1 MVQPGQAVAPL
12 PPQNLD
18 AEESV
23 LGALLIDAESIVEV
37 ASILDPGDFYKPAN
51 SKVYA
56 AVLAL
61 YEQRQPIDILTV
73 SEELERRGQIEEVG
87 GRAALAD
94 LCDRTPTAVHAKQYA
109 KIVERKAVLRGLI
122 SAAGRIASIGYEDP
136 ADISEAI
143 DRAES
148 ELFAVS
154 ERRAI
159 NGFTSI
165 ADLLGETYEE
175 LDRMHQNRGQLMGLR
190 TGYSDID
197 KITQGLQKSDLIVL
211 AARPSVGKTS
221 LALNIAE
228 NVAVREG
235 KSVGVFSLEMSKE
248 QLVLR
253 LLSSVTKINSFNL
266 RSGHVSDMDFPKIAN
281 AMGSLSKAK
290 MFIDDTASIS
300 VMELRTKARRLKME
314 HGLDLLIVDYL
325 QLMQPSQQSREGNR
339 VQEVS
344 EISRGLKALAREL
357 SIPLI
362 AISQL
367 SRQTEM
373 REKGEPRLSDLR
385 ESGAIEQDADVVIFL
400 YREGERTDDLS
411 IGGEAINFS
420 VAKHR
425 NGPTG
430 SGQLWFRK
438 EETRFMNLVRERA
451 PELPAPGTEG
461 DPLM

>member
-1 MVQPGQAVAPL
+1 MTSQL
-12 PPQNLD
+12 PPQSSE

-23 LGALLIDAESIVEV
+23 LGAILIDGDAITEV
-37 ASILDPGDFYKPAN
+37 SETLKASDFYKPAN

-56 AVLAL
+56 AVLSL
-61 YEQRQPIDILTV
+61 YELRQPIDILTV
-73 SEELERRGQIEEVG
+73 SEELERRGQIEEIG

-136 ADISEAI
+136 ADAIEAI

-148 ELFAVS
+148 ELFAIS
-154 ERRAI
+154 ERRTVS
-159 NGFTSI
+159 GFT
-165 ADLLGETYEE
+165 ALGTLLSEAYDR
-175 LDRMHQNRGQLMGLR
+175 LDHLHQNRGQLMGLR
-190 TGYSDID
+190 TGFTDID
-197 KITQGLQKSDLIVL
+197 SRTQGLQASDFIVL

-228 NVAVREG
+228 YAAVREG

-253 LLSSVTKINSFNL
+253 LLSSVTKIDSFKL
-266 RSGHVSDMDFPKIAN
+266 RSGFLGEMDFPKIAG
-281 AMGSLSKAK
+281 AMETLSRAK
-290 MFIDDTASIS
+290 IFIDDTASIS

-325 QLMQPSQQSREGNR
+325 QLMQPGSSGRESNR

-357 SIPLI
+357 GIPVL
-362 AISQL
+362 ALSQL
-367 SRQTEM
+367 SRQIEM
-373 REKGEPRLSDLR
+373 RSDSKEPRLSDLR
-385 ESGAIEQDADVVIFL
+385 ESGAIEQDADMVIFL
-400 YREGERTDDLS
+400 WRKADRIEESDAV
-411 IGGEAINFS
+411 GEAIDFS
-420 VAKHR
+420 IAKHR

-430 SGQLWFRK
+430 KGQLYFMK
-438 EETRFMNLVRERA
+438 EQTRFVNLVRERSDGA
-451 PELPAPGTEG
+451 QGGGEG
-461 DPLM
+461 EPVM

>member
-1 MVQPGQAVAPL
+1 MSNQL
-12 PPQNLD
+12 PPQSSD
-18 AEESV
+18 AEESI
-23 LGALLIDAESIVEV
+23 LGALLIDGEV
-37 ASILDPGDFYKPAN
+37 MLEIADSLKPGDFYKPAN
-51 SKVYA
+51 AKVYSA
-56 AVLAL
+56 IQRL
-61 YEQRQPIDILTV
+61 YEQSQPIDILTV
-73 SEELERRGQIEEVG
+73 SEELERRGQIEEIG

-109 KIVERKAVLRGLI
+109 KIVERKSMLRGLI
-122 SAAGRIASIGYEDP
+122 GAAGRIASIGYEDP
-136 ADISEAI
+136 SDISEAI

-154 ERRAI
+154 ERRAA
-159 NGFTSI
+159 NGFTQI
-165 ADLLGETYEE
+165 GTLVGAAYDQ

-190 TGYSDID
+190 TGYTAID
-197 KITQGLQKSDLIVL
+197 TITQGLQNSDFIVL

-228 NVAVREG
+228 NVSLREG

-266 RSGHVSDMDFPKIAN
+266 RSGQVSGLDFSKIAE
-281 AMGSLSKAK
+281 ALGTLSSAK
-290 MFIDDTASIS
+290 MFIDDTVNIS

-314 HGLDLLIVDYL
+314 QGLDLLIVDYL
-325 QLMQPSQQSREGNR
+325 QLMQPGQQSRDGNR

-344 EISRGLKALAREL
+344 DISRGLKALAREL
-357 SIPLI
+357 GIPII
-362 AISQL
+362 ALSQL
-367 SRQTEM
+367 SRQTEA

-400 YREGERTDDLS
+400 YRDGERSDDA
-411 IGGEAINFS
+411 GVTGEAINFN

-438 EETRFMNLVRERA
+438 EETRFVNLVRERA
-451 PELPAPGTEG
+451 PELPAPGAEG

>member
-1 MVQPGQAVAPL
+1 MSNQL
-12 PPQNLD
+12 PPQSSD
-18 AEESV
+18 AEESI
-23 LGALLIDAESIVEV
+23 LGALLIDGEV
-37 ASILDPGDFYKPAN
+37 MLEIADSLKPADFYKPAHA
-51 SKVYA
+51 KVYSA
-56 AVLAL
+56 IQRL
-61 YEQRQPIDILTV
+61 YEQSQPIDILTV
-73 SEELERRGQIEEVG
+73 SEELERRGQIEEIG

-109 KIVERKAVLRGLI
+109 KIVERKSMLRGLI
-122 SAAGRIASIGYEDP
+122 GAAGRIASIGYEDP
-136 ADISEAI
+136 SDISEAI

-154 ERRAI
+154 ERRAVS
-159 NGFTSI
+159 GFTQVGKLVGD
-165 ADLLGETYEE
+165 AYDR

-190 TGYSDID
+190 TGYSAID
-197 KITQGLQKSDLIVL
+197 TITQGLQNSDFIVL

-228 NVAVREG
+228 NVSLREG

-266 RSGHVSDMDFPKIAN
+266 RSGQVKDMDFPKIAD
-281 AMGSLSKAK
+281 ALGTLSSAK
-290 MFIDDTASIS
+290 MFIDDSVNIS

-314 HGLDLLIVDYL
+314 QGLDLLIVDYL
-325 QLMQPSQQSREGNR
+325 QLMQPGQQSRDGNR

-344 EISRGLKALAREL
+344 DISRGLKALAREL
-357 SIPLI
+357 GIPIMAL
-362 AISQL
+362 SQL
-367 SRQTEM
+367 SRQTEA

-400 YREGERTDDLS
+400 YRDAERSDDASVTGEV
-411 IGGEAINFS
+411 INFN

-438 EETRFMNLVRERA
+438 EETRFINLVRERA

>member
-1 MVQPGQAVAPL
+1 MSNQL
-12 PPQNLD
+12 PPQSSD
-18 AEESV
+18 AEESI
-23 LGALLIDAESIVEV
+23 LGALLIDGEV
-37 ASILDPGDFYKPAN
+37 MLEIADSLKPADFYKPAHA
-51 SKVYA
+51 KVYSA
-56 AVLAL
+56 IQRL
-61 YEQRQPIDILTV
+61 YEQSQPIDILTV
-73 SEELERRGQIEEVG
+73 SEELERRGQIEEIG

-109 KIVERKAVLRGLI
+109 KIVERKSMLRGLI
-122 SAAGRIASIGYEDP
+122 GAAGRIASIGYEDP
-136 ADISEAI
+136 SDISEAI

-154 ERRAI
+154 ERRAAS
-159 NGFTSI
+159 GFTQVGKLVGD
-165 ADLLGETYEE
+165 AYDR

-190 TGYSDID
+190 TGYTAID
-197 KITQGLQKSDLIVL
+197 TITQGLQNSDFIVL

-228 NVAVREG
+228 NVSLREG

-266 RSGHVSDMDFPKIAN
+266 RSGQVKDMDFPKIAD
-281 AMGSLSKAK
+281 ALGTLSSAK
-290 MFIDDTASIS
+290 MFIDDSVNIS

-314 HGLDLLIVDYL
+314 QGLDLLIVDYL
-325 QLMQPSQQSREGNR
+325 QLMQPGQQSRDGNR

-344 EISRGLKALAREL
+344 DISRGLKALAREL
-357 SIPLI
+357 GIPIMAL
-362 AISQL
+362 SQL
-367 SRQTEM
+367 SRQTEA

-400 YREGERTDDLS
+400 YRDAERSDDAS
-411 IGGEAINFS
+411 VSGEAINFN

-438 EETRFMNLVRERA
+438 EETRFINLVRERA

>member
-1 MVQPGQAVAPL
+1 MTNQL
-12 PPQNLD
+12 PPQSSD
-18 AEESV
+18 AEESI
-23 LGALLIDAESIVEV
+23 LGALLIDGEV
-37 ASILDPGDFYKPAN
+37 MLEIADSLKPGDFYKPAN
-51 SKVYA
+51 AKVYSA
-56 AVLAL
+56 IQRL
-61 YEQRQPIDILTV
+61 YEQSQPIDILTV
-73 SEELERRGQIEEVG
+73 SEELERRGQIEEIG

-109 KIVERKAVLRGLI
+109 KIVERKSMLRGLI
-122 SAAGRIASIGYEDP
+122 GAAGRIASIGYEDP
-136 ADISEAI
+136 SDISEAI

-154 ERRAI
+154 ERRAA
-159 NGFTSI
+159 NGFTQI
-165 ADLLGETYEE
+165 GTLVGAAYDQ

-190 TGYSDID
+190 TGYTAID
-197 KITQGLQKSDLIVL
+197 TITQGLQNSDFIVL

-228 NVAVREG
+228 NVSLREG

-266 RSGHVSDMDFPKIAN
+266 RSGQVSGLDFSKIAE
-281 AMGSLSKAK
+281 ALGTLSSAK
-290 MFIDDTASIS
+290 MFIDDTVNIS

-314 HGLDLLIVDYL
+314 QGLDLLIVDYL
-325 QLMQPSQQSREGNR
+325 QLMQPGQQSRDGNR

-344 EISRGLKALAREL
+344 DISRGLKALAREL
-357 SIPLI
+357 GIPII
-362 AISQL
+362 ALSQL
-367 SRQTEM
+367 SRQTEA

-400 YREGERTDDLS
+400 YRDAERSDDV
-411 IGGEAINFS
+411 GVTGEAINFN

-438 EETRFMNLVRERA
+438 EETRFVNLVRERA
-451 PELPAPGTEG
+451 PELPAPGAEG

>member
-1 MVQPGQAVAPL
+1 MTSQL
-12 PPQNLD
+12 PPQSSE

-23 LGALLIDAESIVEV
+23 LGAILIDGDAITEV
-37 ASILDPGDFYKPAN
+37 SETLKASDFYKPAN

-56 AVLAL
+56 AVLSL
-61 YEQRQPIDILTV
+61 YELRQPIDILTV
-73 SEELERRGQIEEVG
+73 SEELERRGQIEEIG

-136 ADISEAI
+136 ADAIEAI

-148 ELFAVS
+148 ELFAIS
-154 ERRAI
+154 ERRTAS
-159 NGFTSI
+159 GFTSI
-165 ADLLGETYEE
+165 ETLLGQAYER
-175 LDRMHQNRGQLMGLR
+175 LDHLHQNRGQLMGLR
-190 TGYSDID
+190 TGFTDID
-197 KITQGLQKSDLIVL
+197 SKTQGLQASDFIVL

-228 NVAVREG
+228 YAGVREG

-253 LLSSVTKINSFNL
+253 LLSSVTKIDSFKL
-266 RSGHVSDMDFPKIAN
+266 RSGFLAEMDFPKIAS
-281 AMGSLSKAK
+281 AMETLSRAK
-290 MFIDDTASIS
+290 IFIDDTASIS

-325 QLMQPSQQSREGNR
+325 QLMQPGSSGRESNR

-357 SIPLI
+357 SIPVL
-362 AISQL
+362 ALSQL

-373 REKGEPRLSDLR
+373 RGDSKEPRLSDLR

-400 YREGERTDDLS
+400 WRKADRIEETDAV
-411 IGGEAINFS
+411 GEAIDFS
-420 VAKHR
+420 IAKHR

-430 SGQLWFRK
+430 AGQLYFMK
-438 EETRFMNLVRERA
+438 EQTRFVNLVRERNDGA
-451 PELPAPGTEG
+451 QGGG
-461 DPLM
+461 DNEPVM

>member
-1 MVQPGQAVAPL
+1 MSNQL
-12 PPQNLD
+12 PPQSSD
-18 AEESV
+18 AEESI
-23 LGALLIDAESIVEV
+23 LGALLIDGEV
-37 ASILDPGDFYKPAN
+37 MLEIADSLKPGDFYKPAN
-51 SKVYA
+51 AKVYSA
-56 AVLAL
+56 IQRL
-61 YEQRQPIDILTV
+61 YEQSQPIDILTV
-73 SEELERRGQIEEVG
+73 SEELERRGQIEEIG

-109 KIVERKAVLRGLI
+109 KIVERKSMLRGLI
-122 SAAGRIASIGYEDP
+122 GAAGRIASIGYEDP
-136 ADISEAI
+136 SDISEAI

-154 ERRAI
+154 ERRAA
-159 NGFTSI
+159 NGFTQI
-165 ADLLGETYEE
+165 GTLVGAAYDQ

-190 TGYSDID
+190 TGYTAID
-197 KITQGLQKSDLIVL
+197 TITQGLQNSDFIVL

-228 NVAVREG
+228 NVSLREG

-266 RSGHVSDMDFPKIAN
+266 RSGQVSGVDFDKIAS
-281 AMGSLSKAK
+281 ALGTLSSAK
-290 MFIDDTASIS
+290 MFIDDTVNIS

-314 HGLDLLIVDYL
+314 QGLDLLIVDYL
-325 QLMQPSQQSREGNR
+325 QLMQPGQQSRDGNR

-344 EISRGLKALAREL
+344 DISRGLKALAREL
-357 SIPLI
+357 GIPII
-362 AISQL
+362 ALSQL
-367 SRQTEM
+367 SRQTEA

-400 YREGERTDDLS
+400 YRDGERSDDA
-411 IGGEAINFS
+411 GVTGEAINFN

-438 EETRFMNLVRERA
+438 EETRFVNLVRERA
-451 PELPAPGTEG
+451 PELPAPGAEG

>member
-1 MVQPGQAVAPL
+1 MTSQL
-12 PPQNLD
+12 PPQSSE

-23 LGALLIDAESIVEV
+23 LGAILIDGDAITEV
-37 ASILDPGDFYKPAN
+37 SETLKASDFYKPAN

-56 AVLAL
+56 AVLSL

-73 SEELERRGQIEEVG
+73 SEELERRGQIEEIG

-136 ADISEAI
+136 ADAIEAI

-148 ELFAVS
+148 ELFAIS
-154 ERRAI
+154 ERRTAS
-159 NGFTSI
+159 GFTSI
-165 ADLLGETYEE
+165 ETLLGQAYER
-175 LDRMHQNRGQLMGLR
+175 LDHLHQNRGQLMGLR
-190 TGYSDID
+190 TGFTDID
-197 KITQGLQKSDLIVL
+197 SKTQGLQASDFIVL

-228 NVAVREG
+228 YAGVREG

-253 LLSSVTKINSFNL
+253 LLSSVTKIDSFKL
-266 RSGHVSDMDFPKIAN
+266 RSGFLGELDFPKIAS
-281 AMGSLSKAK
+281 AMESLSRAK
-290 MFIDDTASIS
+290 IFIDDTASIS

-325 QLMQPSQQSREGNR
+325 QLMQPGSSGRESNR

-357 SIPLI
+357 GIPVL
-362 AISQL
+362 ALSQL

-373 REKGEPRLSDLR
+373 RGDSKEPRLSDLR

-400 YREGERTDDLS
+400 WRKADRIEETDAV
-411 IGGEAINFS
+411 GEAIDFS
-420 VAKHR
+420 IAKHR

-430 SGQLWFRK
+430 AGQLYFMK
-438 EETRFMNLVRERA
+438 EQTRFVNLVRERNDGA
-451 PELPAPGTEG
+451 QGGG
-461 DPLM
+461 DSEPVM

>member
-1 MVQPGQAVAPL
+1 MSNQL
-12 PPQNLD
+12 PPQSSD
-18 AEESV
+18 AEESI
-23 LGALLIDAESIVEV
+23 LGALLIDGEV
-37 ASILDPGDFYKPAN
+37 MLEIADSLKPADFYKPAHA
-51 SKVYA
+51 KVYSA
-56 AVLAL
+56 IQRL
-61 YEQRQPIDILTV
+61 YEQSQPIDILTV
-73 SEELERRGQIEEVG
+73 SEELERRGQIEEIG

-109 KIVERKAVLRGLI
+109 KIVERKSMLRGLI
-122 SAAGRIASIGYEDP
+122 GAAGRIASIGYEDP
-136 ADISEAI
+136 SDISEAI

-154 ERRAI
+154 ERRAVS
-159 NGFTSI
+159 GFTQVGKLVGD
-165 ADLLGETYEE
+165 AYDR

-190 TGYSDID
+190 TGYTAID
-197 KITQGLQKSDLIVL
+197 TITQGLQNSDFIVL

-228 NVAVREG
+228 NVSLREG

-266 RSGHVSDMDFPKIAN
+266 RSGQVKDMDFPKIAD
-281 AMGSLSKAK
+281 ALGTLSNAK
-290 MFIDDTASIS
+290 MFIDDTVNIS

-314 HGLDLLIVDYL
+314 QGLDLLIVDYL
-325 QLMQPSQQSREGNR
+325 QLMQPGQQSRDGNR

-344 EISRGLKALAREL
+344 DISRGLKALAREL
-357 SIPLI
+357 GIPII
-362 AISQL
+362 ALSQL
-367 SRQTEM
+367 SRQTEA

-400 YREGERTDDLS
+400 YRDAERSDDAS
-411 IGGEAINFS
+411 VTGEAINFN

-438 EETRFMNLVRERA
+438 EETRFINLVRERA

>member
-1 MVQPGQAVAPL
+1 MSNQL
-12 PPQNLD
+12 PPQSSD
-18 AEESV
+18 AEESI
-23 LGALLIDAESIVEV
+23 LGALLIDGEV
-37 ASILDPGDFYKPAN
+37 MLEIADSLKPGDFYKPAN
-51 SKVYA
+51 AKVYSA
-56 AVLAL
+56 IQRL
-61 YEQRQPIDILTV
+61 YEQSQPIDILTV
-73 SEELERRGQIEEVG
+73 SEELERRGQIEEIG

-109 KIVERKAVLRGLI
+109 KIVERKSMLRGLI
-122 SAAGRIASIGYEDP
+122 GAAGRIASIGYEDP
-136 ADISEAI
+136 SDISEAI

-154 ERRAI
+154 ERRAA
-159 NGFTSI
+159 NGFTQI
-165 ADLLGETYEE
+165 GTLVGAAYDQ

-190 TGYSDID
+190 TGYTAID
-197 KITQGLQKSDLIVL
+197 TITQGLQNSDFIVL

-228 NVAVREG
+228 NVSLREG

-266 RSGHVSDMDFPKIAN
+266 RSGQVNDLDFPKIAD
-281 AMGSLSKAK
+281 ALGTLSSAK
-290 MFIDDTASIS
+290 MFIDDTVNIS

-314 HGLDLLIVDYL
+314 QGLDLLIVDYL
-325 QLMQPSQQSREGNR
+325 QLMQPGQQNRDGNR

-344 EISRGLKALAREL
+344 DISRGLKALAREL
-357 SIPLI
+357 GIPII
-362 AISQL
+362 ALSQL
-367 SRQTEM
+367 SRQTEA

-400 YREGERTDDLS
+400 YRDAERSDDAS
-411 IGGEAINFS
+411 VTGEAINFN

-438 EETRFMNLVRERA
+438 EETRFVNLVRERA
-451 PELPAPGTEG
+451 PELPAPGAEG

>member
-1 MVQPGQAVAPL
+1 MTSQL
-12 PPQNLD
+12 PPQSSE

-23 LGALLIDAESIVEV
+23 LGAILIDGDAITEV
-37 ASILDPGDFYKPAN
+37 AETLKASDFYKPAN

-56 AVLAL
+56 AVLSL
-61 YEQRQPIDILTV
+61 YELRQPIDILTV
-73 SEELERRGQIEEVG
+73 SEELERRGQIEEIG

-136 ADISEAI
+136 ADAIEAI

-148 ELFAVS
+148 ELFAIS
-154 ERRAI
+154 ERRTAS
-159 NGFTSI
+159 GFTSI
-165 ADLLGETYEE
+165 ETLLGQAYER
-175 LDRMHQNRGQLMGLR
+175 LDHLHQNRGQLMGLR
-190 TGYSDID
+190 TGFTDID
-197 KITQGLQKSDLIVL
+197 SKTQGLQASDFIVL

-228 NVAVREG
+228 YAGVREG

-253 LLSSVTKINSFNL
+253 LLSSVTKIDSFKL
-266 RSGHVSDMDFPKIAN
+266 RSGFLAEMDFPKIAS
-281 AMGSLSKAK
+281 AMEALSRAK
-290 MFIDDTASIS
+290 IFIDDTASIS

-325 QLMQPSQQSREGNR
+325 QLMQPGSSGRESNR

-357 SIPLI
+357 SIPVL
-362 AISQL
+362 ALSQL

-373 REKGEPRLSDLR
+373 RGDSKEPRLSDLR

-400 YREGERTDDLS
+400 WRKADRIEETDAV
-411 IGGEAINFS
+411 GEAIDFS
-420 VAKHR
+420 IAKHR

-430 SGQLWFRK
+430 AGQLYFMK
-438 EETRFMNLVRERA
+438 EQTRFVNLVRERNDGA
-451 PELPAPGTEG
+451 QGGG
-461 DPLM
+461 DNEPVM

>member
-1 MVQPGQAVAPL
+1 MSNQL
-12 PPQNLD
+12 PPQSSD
-18 AEESV
+18 AEESI
-23 LGALLIDAESIVEV
+23 LGALLIDGEV
-37 ASILDPGDFYKPAN
+37 MLEIADSLKPGDFYKPAN
-51 SKVYA
+51 AKVYSA
-56 AVLAL
+56 IQRL
-61 YEQRQPIDILTV
+61 YEQSQPIDILTV
-73 SEELERRGQIEEVG
+73 SEELERRGQIEEIG

-109 KIVERKAVLRGLI
+109 KIVERKSMLRGLI
-122 SAAGRIASIGYEDP
+122 GAAGRIASIGYEDP
-136 ADISEAI
+136 SDISEAI

-154 ERRAI
+154 ERRAA
-159 NGFTSI
+159 NGFTQI
-165 ADLLGETYEE
+165 GTLVGAAYDQ

-190 TGYSDID
+190 TGYSAID
-197 KITQGLQKSDLIVL
+197 TITQGLQNSDFIVL

-228 NVAVREG
+228 NVSLREG

-266 RSGHVSDMDFPKIAN
+266 RSGQVNDLDFPKIAD
-281 AMGSLSKAK
+281 ALGTLSSAK
-290 MFIDDTASIS
+290 MFIDDTVNIS

-314 HGLDLLIVDYL
+314 QGLDLLIVDYL
-325 QLMQPSQQSREGNR
+325 QLMQPGQQSRDGNR

-344 EISRGLKALAREL
+344 DISRGIKALAREL
-357 SIPLI
+357 GIPII
-362 AISQL
+362 ALSQL
-367 SRQTEM
+367 SRQTEA

-400 YREGERTDDLS
+400 YRDGERSDDA
-411 IGGEAINFS
+411 GVTGEAINFN

-438 EETRFMNLVRERA
+438 EETRFVNLVRERA
-451 PELPAPGTEG
+451 PELPAPGAEG

>member
-1 MVQPGQAVAPL
+1 MSIQL
-12 PPQNLD
+12 PPQSSE

-23 LGALLIDAESIVEV
+23 LGAILIDGDAITEV
-37 ASILDPGDFYKPAN
+37 SETLKATDFYKPAN

-56 AVLAL
+56 AVLSL
-61 YEQRQPIDILTV
+61 YELRQPIDILTV
-73 SEELERRGQIEEVG
+73 SEELERRGQIEEIG

-136 ADISEAI
+136 ADAIEAI

-148 ELFAVS
+148 ELFAIS
-154 ERRAI
+154 ERRTAS
-159 NGFTSI
+159 GFTSI
-165 ADLLGETYEE
+165 ETLLGQAYER
-175 LDRMHQNRGQLMGLR
+175 LDHLHQNRGQLMGLR
-190 TGYSDID
+190 TGFTDID
-197 KITQGLQKSDLIVL
+197 SKTQGLQASDFIVL

-228 NVAVREG
+228 YAGVREG

-253 LLSSVTKINSFNL
+253 LLSSVTKIDSFKL
-266 RSGHVSDMDFPKIAN
+266 RSGFLAEMDFPKIAS
-281 AMGSLSKAK
+281 AMETLSRAK
-290 MFIDDTASIS
+290 IFIDDTASIS

-325 QLMQPSQQSREGNR
+325 QLMQPGSSGRESNR

-357 SIPLI
+357 GVPVL
-362 AISQL
+362 ALSQL
-367 SRQTEM
+367 SRQIEM
-373 REKGEPRLSDLR
+373 RSDSKEPRLSDLR

-400 YREGERTDDLS
+400 WRKTDRIEESDAV
-411 IGGEAINFS
+411 GEAIDFS
-420 VAKHR
+420 IAKHR

-430 SGQLWFRK
+430 AGQLYFMK
-438 EETRFMNLVRERA
+438 EQTRFVNLVRERSDSA
-451 PELPAPGTEG
+451 QGGG
-461 DPLM
+461 DSEPVM

>member
-1 MVQPGQAVAPL
+1 MSNQL
-12 PPQNLD
+12 PPQSSD
-18 AEESV
+18 AEESI
-23 LGALLIDAESIVEV
+23 LGALLIDGEV
-37 ASILDPGDFYKPAN
+37 MLEIADSLKPGDFYKPAN
-51 SKVYA
+51 AKVYSA
-56 AVLAL
+56 IQRL
-61 YEQRQPIDILTV
+61 YEQSQPIDILTV
-73 SEELERRGQIEEVG
+73 SEELERRGQIEEIG

-109 KIVERKAVLRGLI
+109 KIVERKSMLRGLI
-122 SAAGRIASIGYEDP
+122 GAAGRIASIGYEDP
-136 ADISEAI
+136 SDISEAI

-154 ERRAI
+154 ERRAA
-159 NGFTSI
+159 NGFTQFGTLVG
-165 ADLLGETYEE
+165 AAYDQ

-190 TGYSDID
+190 TGYTAID
-197 KITQGLQKSDLIVL
+197 TITQGLQNSDFIVL

-228 NVAVREG
+228 NVSLREG

-266 RSGHVSDMDFPKIAN
+266 RSGQVSGLDFSKIAE
-281 AMGSLSKAK
+281 ALGTLSSAK
-290 MFIDDTASIS
+290 MFIDDTVNIS

-314 HGLDLLIVDYL
+314 QGLDLLIVDYL
-325 QLMQPSQQSREGNR
+325 QLMQPGQQSRDGNR

-344 EISRGLKALAREL
+344 DISRGLKALAREL
-357 SIPLI
+357 GIPII
-362 AISQL
+362 ALSQL
-367 SRQTEM
+367 SRQTEA

-400 YREGERTDDLS
+400 YRDGERSDDA
-411 IGGEAINFS
+411 GVTGEAINFN

-438 EETRFMNLVRERA
+438 EETRFVNLVRERA
-451 PELPAPGTEG
+451 PELPAPGAEG

>member
-1 MVQPGQAVAPL
+1 MSNQL
-12 PPQNLD
+12 PPQSSD
-18 AEESV
+18 AEESI
-23 LGALLIDAESIVEV
+23 LGALLIDGEV
-37 ASILDPGDFYKPAN
+37 MLEIADSLKPGDFYKPAN
-51 SKVYA
+51 AKVYSA
-56 AVLAL
+56 IQRL
-61 YEQRQPIDILTV
+61 YEQSQPIDILTV
-73 SEELERRGQIEEVG
+73 SEELERRGQIEEIG

-109 KIVERKAVLRGLI
+109 KIVERKSMLRGLI
-122 SAAGRIASIGYEDP
+122 GAAGRIASIGYEDP
-136 ADISEAI
+136 SDISEAI

-154 ERRAI
+154 ERRAA
-159 NGFTSI
+159 NGFTQI
-165 ADLLGETYEE
+165 GTLVGAAYDQ

-190 TGYSDID
+190 TGYSAID
-197 KITQGLQKSDLIVL
+197 TITQGLQNSDFIVL

-228 NVAVREG
+228 NVSLREG

-266 RSGHVSDMDFPKIAN
+266 RSGQVNDLDFPKIAD
-281 AMGSLSKAK
+281 ALGTLSSAK
-290 MFIDDTASIS
+290 MFIDDTVNIS

-314 HGLDLLIVDYL
+314 QGLDLLIVDYL
-325 QLMQPSQQSREGNR
+325 QLMQPGQQSRDGNR

-344 EISRGLKALAREL
+344 DISRGIKALAREL
-357 SIPLI
+357 GIPII
-362 AISQL
+362 ALSQL
-367 SRQTEM
+367 SRQTEA

-400 YREGERTDDLS
+400 YRDGERSDDA
-411 IGGEAINFS
+411 GVTGEAINFN

-430 SGQLWFRK
+430 GGQLWFRK
-438 EETRFMNLVRERA
+438 EETRFVNLVRERA
-451 PELPAPGTEG
+451 PELPAPGAEG

>member
-1 MVQPGQAVAPL
+1 MSNQL
-12 PPQNLD
+12 PPQSSD
-18 AEESV
+18 AEESI
-23 LGALLIDAESIVEV
+23 LGALLIDGEV
-37 ASILDPGDFYKPAN
+37 MLEIADSLKPGDFYKPAN
-51 SKVYA
+51 AKVYSA
-56 AVLAL
+56 IQRL
-61 YEQRQPIDILTV
+61 YEQSQPIDILTV
-73 SEELERRGQIEEVG
+73 SEELERRGQIEEIG

-109 KIVERKAVLRGLI
+109 KIVERKSMLRGLI
-122 SAAGRIASIGYEDP
+122 GAAGRIASIGYEDP
-136 ADISEAI
+136 SDISEAI

-154 ERRAI
+154 ERRAA
-159 NGFTSI
+159 NGFTQI
-165 ADLLGETYEE
+165 GTLVGAAYDQ

-190 TGYSDID
+190 TGYIAID
-197 KITQGLQKSDLIVL
+197 TITQGLQNSDFIVL

-228 NVAVREG
+228 NVSLREG

-266 RSGHVSDMDFPKIAN
+266 RSGQVSGLDFSKIAE
-281 AMGSLSKAK
+281 ALGTLSSAK
-290 MFIDDTASIS
+290 MFIDDTVNIS

-314 HGLDLLIVDYL
+314 QGLDLLIVDYL
-325 QLMQPSQQSREGNR
+325 QLMQPGQQSRDGNR

-344 EISRGLKALAREL
+344 DISRGLKALAREL
-357 SIPLI
+357 GIPII
-362 AISQL
+362 ALSQL
-367 SRQTEM
+367 SRQTEA

-400 YREGERTDDLS
+400 YRDGERSDDA
-411 IGGEAINFS
+411 GVTGEAINFN

-438 EETRFMNLVRERA
+438 EETRFVNLVRERA
-451 PELPAPGTEG
+451 PELPAPGAEG

>member
-1 MVQPGQAVAPL
+1 MTSQL
-12 PPQNLD
+12 PPQSSE

-23 LGALLIDAESIVEV
+23 LGAILIDGDAITEV
-37 ASILDPGDFYKPAN
+37 SETLKASDFYKPAN

-56 AVLAL
+56 AVLSL
-61 YEQRQPIDILTV
+61 YELRQPIDILTV
-73 SEELERRGQIEEVG
+73 SEELERRGQIEEIG

-136 ADISEAI
+136 ADAIEAI

-148 ELFAVS
+148 ELFAIS
-154 ERRAI
+154 ERRTAS
-159 NGFTSI
+159 GFTSI
-165 ADLLGETYEE
+165 ETLLGQAYER
-175 LDRMHQNRGQLMGLR
+175 LDHLHQNRGQLMGLR
-190 TGYSDID
+190 TGFTDID
-197 KITQGLQKSDLIVL
+197 SKTQGLQASDFIVL

-228 NVAVREG
+228 YAGVREG

-253 LLSSVTKINSFNL
+253 LLSSVTKIDSFKL
-266 RSGHVSDMDFPKIAN
+266 RSGFLAEMDFPKIAS
-281 AMGSLSKAK
+281 AMETLSRAK
-290 MFIDDTASIS
+290 IFIDDTASIS

-325 QLMQPSQQSREGNR
+325 QLMQPGSSGRESNR

-357 SIPLI
+357 GIPVL
-362 AISQL
+362 ALSQL

-373 REKGEPRLSDLR
+373 RGDSKEPRLSDLR

-400 YREGERTDDLS
+400 WRKADRIEETDAV
-411 IGGEAINFS
+411 GEAIDFS
-420 VAKHR
+420 IAKHR

-430 SGQLWFRK
+430 AGQLYFMK
-438 EETRFMNLVRERA
+438 EQTRFVNLVRERNDGA
-451 PELPAPGTEG
+451 QGGG
-461 DPLM
+461 DSEPVM

>member
-1 MVQPGQAVAPL
+1 MSNQL
-12 PPQNLD
+12 PPQSSD
-18 AEESV
+18 AEESI
-23 LGALLIDAESIVEV
+23 LGALLIDGEV
-37 ASILDPGDFYKPAN
+37 MLEIADSLKPGDFYKPAN
-51 SKVYA
+51 AKVYSA
-56 AVLAL
+56 IQRL
-61 YEQRQPIDILTV
+61 YEQSQPIDILTV
-73 SEELERRGQIEEVG
+73 SEELERRGQIEEIG

-109 KIVERKAVLRGLI
+109 KIVERKSMLRGLI
-122 SAAGRIASIGYEDP
+122 GAAGRIASIGYEDP
-136 ADISEAI
+136 SDISEAI

-154 ERRAI
+154 ERRAA
-159 NGFTSI
+159 NGFTQI
-165 ADLLGETYEE
+165 GTLVGAAYDQ

-190 TGYSDID
+190 TGYTAID
-197 KITQGLQKSDLIVL
+197 TITQGLQNSDFIVL

-228 NVAVREG
+228 NVSLREG

-266 RSGHVSDMDFPKIAN
+266 RSGQVKDLDFPKIAD
-281 AMGSLSKAK
+281 ALGTLSNAK
-290 MFIDDTASIS
+290 MFIDDTVNIS

-314 HGLDLLIVDYL
+314 QGLDLLIVDYL
-325 QLMQPSQQSREGNR
+325 QLMQPGQQNRDGNR

-344 EISRGLKALAREL
+344 DISRGLKALAREL
-357 SIPLI
+357 GIPII
-362 AISQL
+362 ALSQL
-367 SRQTEM
+367 SRQTEA

-400 YREGERTDDLS
+400 YRDGERSDDA
-411 IGGEAINFS
+411 GVTGEAINFN

-438 EETRFMNLVRERA
+438 EETRFVNLVRERA
-451 PELPAPGTEG
+451 PELPAPGAEG

>member
-1 MVQPGQAVAPL
+1 MSNRL
-12 PPQNLD
+12 PPQSSD
-18 AEESV
+18 AEESI
-23 LGALLIDAESIVEV
+23 LGALLIDGEV
-37 ASILDPGDFYKPAN
+37 MLEIADSLKPGDFYKPAN
-51 SKVYA
+51 AKVYSA
-56 AVLAL
+56 IQRL
-61 YEQRQPIDILTV
+61 YEQSQPIDILTV
-73 SEELERRGQIEEVG
+73 SEELERRGQIEEIG

-109 KIVERKAVLRGLI
+109 KIVERKSMLRGLI
-122 SAAGRIASIGYEDP
+122 GAAGRIASIGYEDP
-136 ADISEAI
+136 SDISEAI
-143 DRAES
+143 DRAEA

-154 ERRAI
+154 ERRAA
-159 NGFTSI
+159 NGFTQI
-165 ADLLGETYEE
+165 GTLVGAAYDQ

-190 TGYSDID
+190 TGYTAID
-197 KITQGLQKSDLIVL
+197 TITQGLQNSDFIVL

-228 NVAVREG
+228 NVSLREG

-266 RSGHVSDMDFPKIAN
+266 RSGQVSGIDFDKIAN
-281 AMGSLSKAK
+281 ALGVLSDAK
-290 MFIDDTASIS
+290 MFIDDTVNIS
-300 VMELRTKARRLKME
+300 VMEIRTKARRLKME
-314 HGLDLLIVDYL
+314 QGLDLLIVDYL
-325 QLMQPSQQSREGNR
+325 QLMQPGQQSRDGNR

-344 EISRGLKALAREL
+344 DISRGLKALAREL
-357 SIPLI
+357 GIPII
-362 AISQL
+362 ALSQL
-367 SRQTEM
+367 SRQTEA

-400 YREGERTDDLS
+400 YRDAERSDDAGVTGET
-411 IGGEAINFS
+411 INFN

-438 EETRFMNLVRERA
+438 EETRFVNLVRERA
-451 PELPAPGTEG
+451 PELPAPGAEG

>member
-1 MVQPGQAVAPL
+1 MSNQL
-12 PPQNLD
+12 PPQSSD
-18 AEESV
+18 AEESI
-23 LGALLIDAESIVEV
+23 LGALLIDGEV
-37 ASILDPGDFYKPAN
+37 MLEIADSLKPGDFYKPAN
-51 SKVYA
+51 AKVYSA
-56 AVLAL
+56 IQRL
-61 YEQRQPIDILTV
+61 YEQSQPIDILTV
-73 SEELERRGQIEEVG
+73 SEELERRGQIEEIG

-109 KIVERKAVLRGLI
+109 KIVERKSMLRGLI
-122 SAAGRIASIGYEDP
+122 GAAGRIASIGYEDP
-136 ADISEAI
+136 SDISEAI
-143 DRAES
+143 DRAEA

-154 ERRAI
+154 ERRAA
-159 NGFTSI
+159 NGFTQI
-165 ADLLGETYEE
+165 GTLVGAAYDQ

-190 TGYSDID
+190 TGYTAID
-197 KITQGLQKSDLIVL
+197 TITQGLQNSDFIVL

-228 NVAVREG
+228 NVSLREG

-266 RSGHVSDMDFPKIAN
+266 RSGQVKDLDFPKIAD
-281 AMGSLSKAK
+281 ALGTLSNAK
-290 MFIDDTASIS
+290 MFIDDTVNIS

-314 HGLDLLIVDYL
+314 QGLDLLIVDYL
-325 QLMQPSQQSREGNR
+325 QLMQPGQQNRDGNR

-344 EISRGLKALAREL
+344 DISRGLKALAREL
-357 SIPLI
+357 GIPII
-362 AISQL
+362 ALSQL
-367 SRQTEM
+367 SRQTEA

-400 YREGERTDDLS
+400 YRDAERSDDA
-411 IGGEAINFS
+411 GVTGEAINFN

-438 EETRFMNLVRERA
+438 EETRFVNLVRERA
-451 PELPAPGTEG
+451 PELPAPGAEG

>member
-1 MVQPGQAVAPL
+1 MSNQL
-12 PPQNLD
+12 PPQSSE

-23 LGALLIDAESIVEV
+23 LGAILIDGDAITEV
-37 ASILDPGDFYKPAN
+37 SETLKAADFYKPAN

-56 AVLAL
+56 AVLSL
-61 YEQRQPIDILTV
+61 YELRQPIDILTV
-73 SEELERRGQIEEVG
+73 SEELERRGQIEEIG

-136 ADISEAI
+136 ADAIEAI

-148 ELFAVS
+148 ELFAIS
-154 ERRAI
+154 ERRTVS
-159 NGFTSI
+159 GFTSI
-165 ADLLGETYEE
+165 ETLLSEAYDR
-175 LDRMHQNRGQLMGLR
+175 LDHLHQNRGQLMGLR
-190 TGYSDID
+190 TGFTDID
-197 KITQGLQKSDLIVL
+197 SNTQGLQASDFIVL

-228 NVAVREG
+228 YAAVREG

-253 LLSSVTKINSFNL
+253 LLSSVTQINSFKL
-266 RSGHVSDMDFPKIAN
+266 RSGFLAEMDFPKIAS
-281 AMGSLSKAK
+281 AMETLSRAK
-290 MFIDDTASIS
+290 IFIDDTASIS

-325 QLMQPSQQSREGNR
+325 QLMQPGSSGRESNR

-357 SIPLI
+357 GIPVL
-362 AISQL
+362 ALSQL
-367 SRQTEM
+367 SRQIEM
-373 REKGEPRLSDLR
+373 RGDSKEPRLSDLR

-400 YREGERTDDLS
+400 WRKTDRIEESDAV
-411 IGGEAINFS
+411 GEAIDFS
-420 VAKHR
+420 IAKHR

-430 SGQLWFRK
+430 TGQLYFMK
-438 EETRFMNLVRERA
+438 EQTRFVNLVRERSDGA
-451 PELPAPGTEG
+451 QGGGEG
-461 DPLM
+461 EPVM

>member
-1 MVQPGQAVAPL
+1 MSNQL
-12 PPQNLD
+12 PPQSSD
-18 AEESV
+18 AEESI
-23 LGALLIDAESIVEV
+23 LGALLIDGEV
-37 ASILDPGDFYKPAN
+37 MLEIADSLKPGDFYKPAN
-51 SKVYA
+51 AKVYSA
-56 AVLAL
+56 IQRL
-61 YEQRQPIDILTV
+61 YEQSQPIDILTV
-73 SEELERRGQIEEVG
+73 SEELERRGQIEEIG

-109 KIVERKAVLRGLI
+109 KIVERKSMLRGLI
-122 SAAGRIASIGYEDP
+122 GAAGRIASIGYEDP
-136 ADISEAI
+136 SDISEAI
-143 DRAES
+143 DRAEA

-154 ERRAI
+154 ERRAA
-159 NGFTSI
+159 NGFTQI
-165 ADLLGETYEE
+165 GALVGAAYDQ

-190 TGYSDID
+190 TGYSAID
-197 KITQGLQKSDLIVL
+197 TITQGLQNSDFIVL

-228 NVAVREG
+228 NVSLREG

-266 RSGHVSDMDFPKIAN
+266 RSGQVSGVDFDKIAN
-281 AMGSLSKAK
+281 ALGTLSNAK
-290 MFIDDTASIS
+290 MFIDDTVNIS

-314 HGLDLLIVDYL
+314 QGLDLLIVDYL
-325 QLMQPSQQSREGNR
+325 QLMQPGQQSRDGNR

-344 EISRGLKALAREL
+344 DISRGLKALAREL
-357 SIPLI
+357 GIPVMAL
-362 AISQL
+362 SQL
-367 SRQTEM
+367 SRQTEA

-400 YREGERTDDLS
+400 YRDGERSDDA
-411 IGGEAINFS
+411 GVTGEAINFN

-438 EETRFMNLVRERA
+438 EETRFVNLVRERA
-451 PELPAPGTEG
+451 PELPAPGAEG

>member
-1 MVQPGQAVAPL
+1 MSNQL
-12 PPQNLD
+12 PPQSSD
-18 AEESV
+18 AEESI
-23 LGALLIDAESIVEV
+23 LGALLIDGEV
-37 ASILDPGDFYKPAN
+37 MLEIADSLKPGDFYKPAN
-51 SKVYA
+51 AKVYSA
-56 AVLAL
+56 IQRL
-61 YEQRQPIDILTV
+61 YEQSQPIDILTV
-73 SEELERRGQIEEVG
+73 SEELERRGQIEEIG

-109 KIVERKAVLRGLI
+109 KIVERKSMLRGLI
-122 SAAGRIASIGYEDP
+122 GAAGRIASIGYEDP
-136 ADISEAI
+136 SDISEAI

-154 ERRAI
+154 ERRAA
-159 NGFTSI
+159 NGFTQI
-165 ADLLGETYEE
+165 GTLVGAAYDQ

-190 TGYSDID
+190 TGYTAID
-197 KITQGLQKSDLIVL
+197 TITQGLQNSDFIVL

-228 NVAVREG
+228 NVALREG
-235 KSVGVFSLEMSKE
+235 KSVGGFSLEMSKE

-266 RSGHVSDMDFPKIAN
+266 RSGQVSGLDFSKIAE
-281 AMGSLSKAK
+281 ALGTLSSAK
-290 MFIDDTASIS
+290 MFIDDTVNIS

-314 HGLDLLIVDYL
+314 QGLDLLIVDYL
-325 QLMQPSQQSREGNR
+325 QLMQPGQQSRDGNR

-344 EISRGLKALAREL
+344 DISRGLKALAREL
-357 SIPLI
+357 GIPII
-362 AISQL
+362 ALSQL
-367 SRQTEM
+367 SRQTEA

-400 YREGERTDDLS
+400 YRDGERSDDA
-411 IGGEAINFS
+411 GVTGEAINFN

-438 EETRFMNLVRERA
+438 EETRFVNLVRERA
-451 PELPAPGTEG
+451 PELPAPGAEG

>member
-1 MVQPGQAVAPL
+1 MSNQL
-12 PPQNLD
+12 PPQSSE

-23 LGALLIDAESIVEV
+23 LGAILIDGDAITEISETLKP
-37 ASILDPGDFYKPAN
+37 SDFYKPAN

-61 YEQRQPIDILTV
+61 YEKREPIDILTV
-73 SEELERRGQIEEVG
+73 SEELERRGQIEEIG

-109 KIVERKAVLRGLI
+109 QIVERKAVLRGLI
-122 SAAGRIASIGYEDP
+122 GAAGRIASIGYEDP
-136 ADISEAI
+136 ADAIEAI

-148 ELFAVS
+148 ELFAIS
-154 ERRAI
+154 ERRAVS
-159 NGFTSI
+159 GFTSLEK
-165 ADLLGETYEE
+165 LLIDAYDR
-175 LDRMHQNRGQLMGLR
+175 LDHLHQNRGQLMGLR
-190 TGYSDID
+190 TGFTDID
-197 KITQGLQKSDLIVL
+197 SRTQGLQNSDFIVL

-228 NVAVREG
+228 YAAVREG

-253 LLSSVTKINSFNL
+253 LLSSVTKIDSFKL
-266 RSGHVSDMDFPKIAN
+266 RSGFLGEMDFPKIAG
-281 AMGSLSKAK
+281 AMESLSRAK
-290 MFIDDTASIS
+290 IFIDDTASIS

-325 QLMQPSQQSREGNR
+325 QLMQPGSSGRESNR

-357 SIPLI
+357 GIPVL
-362 AISQL
+362 ALSQL

-373 REKGEPRLSDLR
+373 RGESKEPRLSDLR

-400 YREGERTDDLS
+400 WRKADRVDESDAV
-411 IGGEAINFS
+411 GEAIDFS
-420 VAKHR
+420 IAKHR

-430 SGQLWFRK
+430 AGQLFFVK
-438 EETRFMNLVRERA
+438 DQTRFVNLVRERTDSSQ
-451 PELPAPGTEG
+451 GGG
-461 DPLM
+461 DNEPVM

>member
-1 MVQPGQAVAPL
+1 MSNQL
-12 PPQNLD
+12 PPQSSD
-18 AEESV
+18 AEESI
-23 LGALLIDAESIVEV
+23 LGALLIDGEV
-37 ASILDPGDFYKPAN
+37 MLEIADSLKPGDFYKPAN
-51 SKVYA
+51 AKVYSA
-56 AVLAL
+56 IQRL
-61 YEQRQPIDILTV
+61 YEQSQPIDILTV
-73 SEELERRGQIEEVG
+73 SEELERRGQIEEIG

-109 KIVERKAVLRGLI
+109 KIVERKSMLRGLI
-122 SAAGRIASIGYEDP
+122 GAAGRIASIGYEDP
-136 ADISEAI
+136 SDISEAI
-143 DRAES
+143 DRAEA

-154 ERRAI
+154 ERRAA
-159 NGFTSI
+159 NGFTQI
-165 ADLLGETYEE
+165 GALVGAAYDQ

-190 TGYSDID
+190 TGYSAID
-197 KITQGLQKSDLIVL
+197 TITQGLQNSDFIVL

-228 NVAVREG
+228 NVSLREG

-266 RSGHVSDMDFPKIAN
+266 RSGHVSDLDFPKIAD
-281 AMGSLSKAK
+281 ALGTLSGAK
-290 MFIDDTASIS
+290 MFIDDTVNIS

-314 HGLDLLIVDYL
+314 QGLDLLIVDYL
-325 QLMQPSQQSREGNR
+325 QLMQPGQQSRDGNR

-344 EISRGLKALAREL
+344 DISRGLKALAREL
-357 SIPLI
+357 GIPIMAL
-362 AISQL
+362 SQL
-367 SRQTEM
+367 SRQTEA

-400 YREGERTDDLS
+400 YRDGERSDDA
-411 IGGEAINFS
+411 GVTGEAINFN

-438 EETRFMNLVRERA
+438 EETRFVNLVRERA
-451 PELPAPGTEG
+451 PELPAPGAEG

>member
-1 MVQPGQAVAPL
+1 MSNQL
-12 PPQNLD
+12 PPQSSD
-18 AEESV
+18 AEESI
-23 LGALLIDAESIVEV
+23 LGALLIDGEV
-37 ASILDPGDFYKPAN
+37 MLEIADSLKPGDFYKPAN
-51 SKVYA
+51 AKVYSA
-56 AVLAL
+56 IQRL
-61 YEQRQPIDILTV
+61 YEQGQPIDILTV
-73 SEELERRGQIEEVG
+73 SEELERRGQIEEIG

-109 KIVERKAVLRGLI
+109 KIVERKSMLRGLI
-122 SAAGRIASIGYEDP
+122 GAAGRIASIGYEDP
-136 ADISEAI
+136 SDISEAI

-154 ERRAI
+154 ERRAA
-159 NGFTSI
+159 NGFTQI
-165 ADLLGETYEE
+165 GTLVGAAYDQ

-190 TGYSDID
+190 TGYTAID
-197 KITQGLQKSDLIVL
+197 TITQGLQNSDFIVL

-228 NVAVREG
+228 NVSLREG

-266 RSGHVSDMDFPKIAN
+266 RSGQVSGLDFSKIAE
-281 AMGSLSKAK
+281 ALGTLSSAK
-290 MFIDDTASIS
+290 MFIDDTVNIS

-314 HGLDLLIVDYL
+314 QGLDLLIVDYL
-325 QLMQPSQQSREGNR
+325 QLMQPGQQNRDGNR

-344 EISRGLKALAREL
+344 DISRGLKALAREL
-357 SIPLI
+357 GIPII
-362 AISQL
+362 ALSQL
-367 SRQTEM
+367 SRQTEA

-400 YREGERTDDLS
+400 YRDAERSDDV
-411 IGGEAINFS
+411 GVTGEAINFN

-438 EETRFMNLVRERA
+438 EETRFVNLVRERA
-451 PELPAPGTEG
+451 PELPAPGAEG

>member
-1 MVQPGQAVAPL
+1 MSNQL
-12 PPQNLD
+12 PPQSSD
-18 AEESV
+18 AEESI
-23 LGALLIDAESIVEV
+23 LGALLIDGEV
-37 ASILDPGDFYKPAN
+37 MLEIADSLKPGDFYKPAN
-51 SKVYA
+51 AKVYSA
-56 AVLAL
+56 IQRL
-61 YEQRQPIDILTV
+61 YEQSQPIDILTV
-73 SEELERRGQIEEVG
+73 SEELERRGQIEEIG

-94 LCDRTPTAVHAKQYA
+94 LCDRTPTTVHAKQYA
-109 KIVERKAVLRGLI
+109 KIVERKSMLRGLI
-122 SAAGRIASIGYEDP
+122 GAAGRIASIGYEDP
-136 ADISEAI
+136 SDISEAI
-143 DRAES
+143 DRAEA

-154 ERRAI
+154 ERRAA
-159 NGFTSI
+159 NGFTQI
-165 ADLLGETYEE
+165 GTLVGAAYDQ

-190 TGYSDID
+190 TGYTAID
-197 KITQGLQKSDLIVL
+197 TITQGLQNSDFIVL

-228 NVAVREG
+228 NVSLREG

-266 RSGHVSDMDFPKIAN
+266 RSGQVSGVDFDKIAN
-281 AMGSLSKAK
+281 ALGTLSNAK
-290 MFIDDTASIS
+290 MFIDDTVNIS

-314 HGLDLLIVDYL
+314 QGLDLLIVDYL
-325 QLMQPSQQSREGNR
+325 QLMQPGQQSRDGNR

-344 EISRGLKALAREL
+344 DISRGLKALAREL
-357 SIPLI
+357 GIPVMAL
-362 AISQL
+362 SQL
-367 SRQTEM
+367 SRQTEA

-400 YREGERTDDLS
+400 YRDGERSDDA
-411 IGGEAINFS
+411 GVTGEAINFN

-438 EETRFMNLVRERA
+438 EETRFVNLVRERA
-451 PELPAPGTEG
+451 PELPAPGAEG

>member
-1 MVQPGQAVAPL
+1 MSNQL
-12 PPQNLD
+12 PPQSSD
-18 AEESV
+18 AEESI
-23 LGALLIDAESIVEV
+23 LGALLIDGEV
-37 ASILDPGDFYKPAN
+37 MLEIADSLKPGDFYKPAN
-51 SKVYA
+51 AKVYSA
-56 AVLAL
+56 IQRL
-61 YEQRQPIDILTV
+61 YEQSQPIDILTV
-73 SEELERRGQIEEVG
+73 SEELERRGQIEEIG

-94 LCDRTPTAVHAKQYA
+94 LCDRTPTTVHAKQYA
-109 KIVERKAVLRGLI
+109 KIVERKSMLRGLI
-122 SAAGRIASIGYEDP
+122 GAAGRIASIGYEDP
-136 ADISEAI
+136 SDISEAI
-143 DRAES
+143 DRAEA

-154 ERRAI
+154 ERRAA
-159 NGFTSI
+159 NGFTQI
-165 ADLLGETYEE
+165 GTLVGAAYDQ

-190 TGYSDID
+190 TGYTAID
-197 KITQGLQKSDLIVL
+197 TITQGLQNSDFIVL

-228 NVAVREG
+228 NVSLREG

-266 RSGHVSDMDFPKIAN
+266 RSGQVSGVDFDKIAN
-281 AMGSLSKAK
+281 ALGTLSNAK
-290 MFIDDTASIS
+290 MFIDDTVNIS

-314 HGLDLLIVDYL
+314 QGLDLLIVDYL
-325 QLMQPSQQSREGNR
+325 QLMQPGQQSRDGNR

-344 EISRGLKALAREL
+344 DISRGLKALAREL
-357 SIPLI
+357 GIPVMAL
-362 AISQL
+362 SQL
-367 SRQTEM
+367 SRQTEA

-385 ESGAIEQDADVVIFL
+385 EAGAIEQDADVVIFL
-400 YREGERTDDLS
+400 YRDGERSDDA
-411 IGGEAINFS
+411 GVTGEAINFN

-438 EETRFMNLVRERA
+438 EETRFVNLVRERA
-451 PELPAPGTEG
+451 PELPAPGAEG

>member
-1 MVQPGQAVAPL
+1 MSNQL
-12 PPQNLD
+12 PPQSSD
-18 AEESV
+18 AEESI
-23 LGALLIDAESIVEV
+23 LGALLIDGEV
-37 ASILDPGDFYKPAN
+37 MLEIADSLKPGDFYKPAN
-51 SKVYA
+51 AKVYSA
-56 AVLAL
+56 IQRL
-61 YEQRQPIDILTV
+61 YEQSQPIDILTV
-73 SEELERRGQIEEVG
+73 SEELERRGQIEEIG

-109 KIVERKAVLRGLI
+109 KIVERKSMLRGLI
-122 SAAGRIASIGYEDP
+122 GAAGRIASIGYEDP
-136 ADISEAI
+136 SDISEAI

-154 ERRAI
+154 ERRAA
-159 NGFTSI
+159 NGFTQI
-165 ADLLGETYEE
+165 GTLVGAAYDQ

-190 TGYSDID
+190 TGYTAID
-197 KITQGLQKSDLIVL
+197 TITQGLQNSDFIVL

-228 NVAVREG
+228 NVSLREG

-266 RSGHVSDMDFPKIAN
+266 RSGQVSGLDFSKIAE
-281 AMGSLSKAK
+281 ALGTLSSAK
-290 MFIDDTASIS
+290 MFIDDTVNIS

-314 HGLDLLIVDYL
+314 QGLDLLIVDYL
-325 QLMQPSQQSREGNR
+325 QLMQPGQQSRDGNR

-344 EISRGLKALAREL
+344 DISRGLKALAREL
-357 SIPLI
+357 GIPII
-362 AISQL
+362 ALSQL
-367 SRQTEM
+367 SRQTEA

-400 YREGERTDDLS
+400 YRDAERSDDV
-411 IGGEAINFS
+411 GVTGEAINFN

-438 EETRFMNLVRERA
+438 EETRFVNLVRERA
-451 PELPAPGTEG
+451 PELPAPGAEG